1 MRSAVVDTLPPKV
14 KKSLRALGSDIAV
27 ARRKRA
33 LTVAMMLERT
43 GVSKNTYLKV
53 EKGDPTV
60 TLGIYA
66 MALFVLGY
74 PDMFGKLIDPSRDE
88 IGLSLDEERLPKRV
102 RPKKGR
108 AFT

>member
-14 KKSLRALGSDIAV
+14 KKSLQALGSDIAI
-27 ARRKRA
+27 ARRKRGF
-33 LTVAMMLERT
+33 TVAMMLERM
-43 GVSKNTYLKV
+43 GVSKNTYLRV
-53 EKGDPTV
+53 EKGDSTV

-74 PDMFGKLIDPSRDE
+74 PDLFGKLIDPSRDE

-102 RPKKGR
+102 RLKKGQ

>member
-1 MRSAVVDTLPPKV
+1 MRTSVVDTLPQKV
-14 KKSLRALGSDIAV
+14 KKSLQALGSDIAV
-27 ARRKRA
+27 ARRKRSF
-33 LTVAMMLERT
+33 TVAMMIERM
-43 GVSKNTYLKV
+43 GVSKSTYLRV

-66 MALFVLGY
+66 MAFFILGY
-74 PDMFGKLIDPSRDE
+74 PDVFGKLIDPSRDE